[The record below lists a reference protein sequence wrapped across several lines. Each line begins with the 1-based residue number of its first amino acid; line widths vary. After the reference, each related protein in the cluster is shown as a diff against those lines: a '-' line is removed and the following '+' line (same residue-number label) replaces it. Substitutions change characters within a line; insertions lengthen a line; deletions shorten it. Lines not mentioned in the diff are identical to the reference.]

1 MSDPARNSESQA
13 TLELALKA
21 AGLDLWEID
30 LASSKVFYSG
40 AAAHAAQGEVA
51 VSARSIEETGSS
63 VTLRFE
69 VRDSGIGIDPAL
81 AQIPI
86 IALTANVLGEDRD
99 RCLEAGMNDFIGKP
113 FRIAEFHTTP
123 AAWLSGPPKAAAAGA
138 EQARR

>member
-51 VSARSIEETGSS
+51 VSARSIEETDSS
-63 VTLRFE
+63 VTLCFE
-69 VRDSGIGIDPAL
+69 VRDSGIDPAL